1 MTDSGVDTDVEML
14 AEDFEALN
22 CTPEMD
28 VVFGFMAESEDE
40 YNSWRDRVHTCFCRS
55 EDCVSCAVRD
65 CPHHEPLHYHHDGC
79 PECRPPLVT
88 PRTITV
94 EFGVDGV
101 RFCLP
106 VYE

>member
-40 YNSWRDRVHTCFCRS
+40 YNSWRYRVHTCFCRS

-65 CPHHEPLHYHHDGC
+65 CPELDPNHYHHDGC
-79 PECRPPLVT
+79 TSCRPPTERCIV
-88 PRTITV
+88 V
-94 EFGVDGV
+94 EFSAAGV
-101 RFCLP
+101 RFALP
-106 VYE
+106 VWQ